1 LSQRSELDYE
11 TTKRDGVVPDIDKPP
26 VYTAVTTFLA
36 FIIAGWMPLL
46 PYVLGVQ
53 PAFTISIVATGGAF
67 FVVGASRS
75 LVVDRPW
82 YLAGLEMFAI
92 GMVAAGVAYA
102 TGVFLGGL
110 A

>member
-1 LSQRSELDYE
+1 MPE
-11 TTKRDGVVPDIDKPP
+11 VDKPP
-26 VYTAVTTFLA
+26 VYTAITTFLA
-36 FIIAGWMPLL
+36 FIMAGWTPLL
-46 PYVLGVQ
+46 PYVLAVE
-53 PAFTISIVATGGAF
+53 PAFAISVVATGGAF

-82 YLAGLEMFAI
+82 YLAGLEMFVI

-102 TGVFLGGL
+102 TGVLLGGL